1 MRIACEVAVLKKSYL
16 PHNTYAFIVAFP
28 IMDRSF
34 TEELAREI
42 CAYRQYLVF
51 GIAISVVFILLS
63 IVSLAVVS
71 PTSGAYYIAGINIVT
86 LLFVIALCGSGL
98 AFCNRR
104 ATRLD

>member
-1 MRIACEVAVLKKSYL
+1 
-16 PHNTYAFIVAFP
+16 
-28 IMDRSF
+28 MDRSF

-42 CAYRQYLVF
+42 CAYRQYMVF

-71 PTSGAYYIAGINIVT
+71 PASGTYYIAAINIVT
-86 LLFVIALCGSGL
+86 LVIVIALCGSGI

-104 ATRLD
+104 ATGLD